1 MFKKLLSSSLIY
13 WIAGGVILLDQYLK
27 FVVRSTLAVGE
38 SWEPLPGFGPYVRL
52 LHIENNGAAFGMF
65 QQGGLLFTVIAIVV
79 SAVILYYSTRLP
91 EGQWMLRVALGLQL
105 GGALGNLID
114 RLLRG
119 PVTDFFNLLSVINTP
134 IFNVADL
141 SITTGVI
148 VLLLLMWRDSRH
160 RTAAPPEPAD
170 ASEAS

>member
-1 MFKKLLSSSLIY
+1 MSKKVLSGSLIY
-13 WIAGGVILLDQYLK
+13 WIAGVVILLDQYLK
-27 FVVRSTLAVGE
+27 FVVRSNLAIGE
-38 SWEPLPGFGPYVRL
+38 SWEPAAGFGPYFRL

-65 QQGGLLFTVIAIVV
+65 QQGGLIFTLIAVVV
-79 SAVILYYSTRLP
+79 SAVILYYSLRLP
-91 EGQWMLRVALGLQL
+91 EGQWALRVALGLQL

-160 RTAAPPEPAD
+160 KAAAPAEPVD
-170 ASEAS
+170 ASKAS